1 MADAQDLKSCGEFHR
16 IGSTPILGIVLYAA
30 IAQLDRVPDY
40 ESGGC
45 RFDSYWLH
53 FYYREVAQL
62 GRALGLGPRGR
73 RFESCLPDFF

>member
-45 RFDSYWLH
+45 RF
-53 FYYREVAQL
+53 
-62 GRALGLGPRGR
+62 
-73 RFESCLPDFF
+73 ESCRVHVSKAKVDRLAYRLSGEIGMGSWH